1 MKMLNLF
8 CFKQYVCGQMTELGE
23 IKWRRGKMQLLCVG
37 ANFGLKKKKKIY
49 GTIQKVEIEVV
60 VIDWRSVDECPYLF

>member
-37 ANFGLKKKKKIY
+37 VNFG
-49 GTIQKVEIEVV
+49 
-60 VIDWRSVDECPYLF
+60 

>member
-1 MKMLNLF
+1 MEKRENATF
-8 CFKQYVCGQMTELGE
+8 VCRCQF
-23 IKWRRGKMQLLCVG
+23 W
-37 ANFGLKKKKKIY
+37 FKKKIY

>member
-37 ANFGLKKKKKIY
+37 VNLNKKKNY
-49 GTIQKVEIEVV
+49 GTIQNVETEVV